1 MKTLYN
7 NSNKWQMESP
17 KVPLS
22 YQTLNNITL
31 IINDNVIKKV
41 IAANEATGKKSEWIG
56 ILFYKKI
63 DNTTL
68 ETVDICYMG
77 KGPENS
83 MVASIDYT
91 EFPELS
97 SVLSNYVMNNAET
110 IMDCYQGL
118 IHSHIDMGTS
128 PSGIDLAE
136 LTSNNSN
143 YNGTYLSVICNH
155 RLEFTALVSIEQEQ
169 PKKVNHYKWF
179 GEVVTKE
186 VESEKSISIYSIKT
200 QFNNSEYP
208 DIVQAL
214 DVVEKARA
222 FKMKPSYQTAIW
234 ENGTGWKPK
243 QTEQDNSNKKSKKKE
258 IVTWD
263 FKSCYLEHIDDYFDF
278 YRENHLEKIEALNNY
293 TKNGFSI
300 DAFIKEI
307 TPFSA
312 NKLLTDLKRFSHT
325 NFYKDMKSYIDI
337 FKLGYDEL

>member
-1 MKTLYN
+1 
-7 NSNKWQMESP
+7 
-17 KVPLS
+17 
-22 YQTLNNITL
+22 LNNITL

-41 IAANEATGKKSEWIG
+41 ITANEATGKKSEWIG

-63 DNTTL
+63 NNTTL

-97 SVLSNYVMNNAET
+97 SVLSNYVMNNADT

-118 IHSHIDMGTS
+118 IHSHIDMATS
-128 PSGIDLAE
+128 PSGTDLAE

-186 VESEKSISIYSIKT
+186 VESEKSINIYSIKT
-200 QFNNSEYP
+200 KFNNTEYP
-208 DIVQAL
+208 DIIQAINI
-214 DVVEKARA
+214 VEKART

-234 ENGTGWKPK
+234 ENNTNWKPK
-243 QTEQDNSNKKSKKKE
+243 QTAWNNWDNKVEERIS
-258 IVTWD
+258 
-263 FKSCYLEHIDDYFDF
+263 YLEDLAEYFEF
-278 YRENHLEKIEALNNY
+278 ETANYVEKIQALNTY
-293 TKNGFSI
+293 TKKGYSV
-300 DAFIKEI
+300 DAFIKAVS
-307 TPFSA
+307 PFNA
-312 NKLLTDLKRFSHT
+312 NTLLNDLKRFSHT
-325 NFYKDMKSYIDI
+325 QFYKDMKSYIDI

>member
-1 MKTLYN
+1 
-7 NSNKWQMESP
+7 MESP
-17 KVPLS
+17 KTPLS

-41 IAANEATGKKSEWIG
+41 ITANEATGKKSEWIG

-63 DNTTL
+63 NNTTL

-97 SVLSNYVMNNAET
+97 SVLSNYVMNNADT

-128 PSGIDLAE
+128 PSGTDLAE

-200 QFNNSEYP
+200 KFNNTEYP

-214 DVVEKARA
+214 DIVEKARA

-234 ENGTGWKPK
+234 ENGTNWKPK
-243 QTEQDNSNKKSKKKE
+243 QTAWNNWDNTVEERIS
-258 IVTWD
+258 
-263 FKSCYLEHIDDYFDF
+263 YLEDLAEYFEF
-278 YRENHLEKIEALNNY
+278 ETANYVEKIQTLNTY
-293 TKNGFSI
+293 TKKGYSV
-300 DAFIKEI
+300 DAFIKAVS
-307 TPFSA
+307 PFNA
-312 NKLLTDLKRFSHT
+312 NTLLNDLKRFSHT
-325 NFYKDMKSYIDI
+325 KFYKDMNSYIDI

>member
-1 MKTLYN
+1 
-7 NSNKWQMESP
+7 MESP

-22 YQTLNNITL
+22 YQSLNNITL
-31 IINDNVIKKV
+31 IINDNVIKK
-41 IAANEATGKKSEWIG
+41 IITANTATGKKSEWIG

-63 DNTTL
+63 NNTTL

-97 SVLSNYVMNNAET
+97 SVLSNYVMNNADT

-128 PSGIDLAE
+128 PSSTDLAE

-155 RLEFTALVSIEQEQ
+155 KLEFTALVSIEQEQ
-169 PKKVNHYKWF
+169 PKKINHYKWF

-186 VESEKSISIYSIKT
+186 VESEKSINIYSIKT
-200 QFNNSEYP
+200 QFNNTEYP

-214 DVVEKARA
+214 DIVEKARA

-234 ENGTGWKPK
+234 DNGNSWKPK
-243 QTEQDNSNKKSKKKE
+243 QQE
-258 IVTWD
+258 ISFLVD
-263 FKSCYLEHIDDYFDF
+263 LDEYFEF
-278 YRENHLEKIEALNNY
+278 ETANYVEKIEALNTY
-293 TKNGFSI
+293 TKKGYSV
-300 DAFIKEI
+300 DSFIKAI
-307 TPFSA
+307 TPFNA
-312 NKLLTDLKRFSHT
+312 NTLLKDLKRFSHT
-325 NFYKDMKSYIDI
+325 QFYKDMKSYIDI

>member
-1 MKTLYN
+1 
-7 NSNKWQMESP
+7 MESP
-17 KVPLS
+17 KTPLS

-63 DNTTL
+63 NNTTL

-77 KGPENS
+77 KGPDNS

-97 SVLSNYVMNNAET
+97 SVLSNYVMNNADT

-128 PSGIDLAE
+128 PSSTDLAE

-186 VESEKSISIYSIKT
+186 VEPEKSISIYSIKT
-200 QFNNSEYP
+200 KFNNTDYP

-214 DVVEKARA
+214 DIVEKARA

-234 ENGTGWKPK
+234 DNGTSWKPK
-243 QTEQDNSNKKSKKKE
+243 QTAWNNGNNWNDEVEERTS
-258 IVTWD
+258 
-263 FKSCYLEHIDDYFDF
+263 FLDDLDEYFDF
-278 YRENHLEKIEALNNY
+278 VTSNYVTKIQLLNTY
-293 TKNGFSI
+293 TKKGYSV
-300 DAFIKEI
+300 DAFIKAVS
-307 TPFSA
+307 PFNA
-312 NKLLTDLKRFSHT
+312 NTLLNDLKRFSHT
-325 NFYKDMKSYIDI
+325 QFYKDMKSYIDI

>member
-1 MKTLYN
+1 
-7 NSNKWQMESP
+7 MESP

-63 DNTTL
+63 NNTTL

-83 MVASIDYT
+83 MVASIDYS

-128 PSGIDLAE
+128 PSGTDLAE

-200 QFNNSEYP
+200 QFNNTEYP

-234 ENGTGWKPK
+234 ENGTSWKPK
-243 QTEQDNSNKKSKKKE
+243 QTAWNNDSSWGSEVEERTSFLEDLDEYFEFSNKTNY
-258 IVTWD
+258 V
-263 FKSCYLEHIDDYFDF
+263 
-278 YRENHLEKIEALNNY
+278 EKIQALNTY
-293 TKNGFSI
+293 TKKGYSV
-300 DAFIKEI
+300 DAFIKAVS
-307 TPFSA
+307 PFNA
-312 NKLLTDLKRFSHT
+312 NTLLKDLKRFSHT

>member
-1 MKTLYN
+1 
-7 NSNKWQMESP
+7 MESP

-128 PSGIDLAE
+128 PSGTDLAE

-155 RLEFTALVSIEQEQ
+155 KLEFTALVSIEQEQ

-186 VESEKSISIYSIKT
+186 IESEKSISIYSIKT
-200 QFNNSEYP
+200 KFNNSEYP

-234 ENGTGWKPK
+234 DNGTSWKPK
-243 QTEQDNSNKKSKKKE
+243 QTAWNNDSSWGSEVEERTSFLEDLDEYFEFSNKSNY
-258 IVTWD
+258 V
-263 FKSCYLEHIDDYFDF
+263 
-278 YRENHLEKIEALNNY
+278 EKIQALNTY
-293 TKNGFSI
+293 TKKGYSV
-300 DAFIKEI
+300 DAFIKAVS
-307 TPFSA
+307 PFNA
-312 NKLLTDLKRFSHT
+312 NTLLKDLKRFSHT

>member
-1 MKTLYN
+1 
-7 NSNKWQMESP
+7 MESP

-41 IAANEATGKKSEWIG
+41 ITANEATGKKSEWIG

-63 DNTTL
+63 NNTTL

-77 KGPENS
+77 KGPDNS

-97 SVLSNYVMNNAET
+97 SVLSNYVMNNADT

-118 IHSHIDMGTS
+118 IHSHIDMATS
-128 PSGIDLAE
+128 PSSTDLAE

-169 PKKVNHYKWF
+169 PKKINHYKWF

-200 QFNNSEYP
+200 KFNNTEYP

-214 DVVEKARA
+214 DIVEKARA

-234 ENGTGWKPK
+234 DNNTNWKPK
-243 QTEQDNSNKKSKKKE
+243 QTAWNNWDNKVEERIS
-258 IVTWD
+258 
-263 FKSCYLEHIDDYFDF
+263 YLEDLAEYFEF
-278 YRENHLEKIEALNNY
+278 ETANYVEKIQALNTY
-293 TKNGFSI
+293 TKKGYSV
-300 DAFIKEI
+300 DAFIKAVS
-307 TPFSA
+307 PFNA
-312 NKLLTDLKRFSHT
+312 NTLLNDLKRFSHT
-325 NFYKDMKSYIDI
+325 QFYKDMKSYIDI

>member
-1 MKTLYN
+1 
-7 NSNKWQMESP
+7 MESP
-17 KVPLS
+17 KTPLS

-63 DNTTL
+63 NNTTL

-97 SVLSNYVMNNAET
+97 SVLSNYVMNNADT

-128 PSGIDLAE
+128 PSGTDLAE

-169 PKKVNHYKWF
+169 PKKINHYKWF

-186 VESEKSISIYSIKT
+186 VESEKSINIYSIKT
-200 QFNNSEYP
+200 KFNNSEYP

-214 DVVEKARA
+214 DIVEKARA

-234 ENGTGWKPK
+234 DNGTNWKPK
-243 QTEQDNSNKKSKKKE
+243 QTAWNNGNNWDDEVEERTSFLDDLDEYFEFSTSNY
-258 IVTWD
+258 V
-263 FKSCYLEHIDDYFDF
+263 
-278 YRENHLEKIEALNNY
+278 EKIQLLNTY
-293 TKNGFSI
+293 TKKGYSV
-300 DAFIKEI
+300 DAFIKAVS
-307 TPFSA
+307 PFNA
-312 NKLLTDLKRFSHT
+312 NILLNDLKRFSHT
-325 NFYKDMKSYIDI
+325 QFYKDMKSYIDI

>member
-1 MKTLYN
+1 M
-7 NSNKWQMESP
+7 
-17 KVPLS
+17 
-22 YQTLNNITL
+22 NNITL

-41 IAANEATGKKSEWIG
+41 ITANEATGKKSEWIG

-63 DNTTL
+63 NNTTL

-83 MVASIDYT
+83 MVASIDYS

-97 SVLSNYVMNNAET
+97 SVLSNYVMNNADT

-128 PSGIDLAE
+128 PSSTDLAE

-169 PKKVNHYKWF
+169 PKKINHYKWF

-200 QFNNSEYP
+200 KFNNTEYP
-208 DIVQAL
+208 DIIQAL
-214 DVVEKARA
+214 DIVEKARA

-234 ENGTGWKPK
+234 ENGTTWKPK
-243 QTEQDNSNKKSKKKE
+243 QTAWNNWDNGVEERIS
-258 IVTWD
+258 
-263 FKSCYLEHIDDYFDF
+263 YLEDLAEYFEF
-278 YRENHLEKIEALNNY
+278 ETANYVEKIQALNTY
-293 TKNGFSI
+293 TKKGYSV
-300 DAFIKEI
+300 DAFIKAVS
-307 TPFSA
+307 PFNA
-312 NKLLTDLKRFSHT
+312 NKLLNDLKRFSHT
-325 NFYKDMKSYIDI
+325 QFYKDMNSYIDI